1 MSDPISDSNP
11 GAGTTPSRPWGWKV
25 VNVLT
30 FIAVLVVNGTAGA
43 GTLSGESIG
52 VIANRYINAFLPANY
67 VFGIWSL
74 IYLGL
79 FALTIFQA
87 LPTQVADRTV
97 RALGPLW
104 LLSGVLNMGWIVA
117 FAFSRFV
124 LAMLV
129 MVALL
134 VVLVQKVERLHALGR
149 AGWATRLCA
158 TDPMGLYLAWI
169 SVAVIANSFQLAHV
183 VGFGGLGLSETVW
196 AVTMMI
202 VATALGWLMVSHRGV
217 WLFPLVVAW
226 ALRGIGHRFPD
237 DPVLSTTTGILVP
250 IGIAGGALLV
260 WDRWRRSRQRT
271 ASA

>member
-1 MSDPISDSNP
+1 MSDANSEPNP

-25 VNVLT
+25 VNALT
-30 FIAVLVVNGTAGA
+30 FVAVLVVNGTAGA

-79 FALTIFQA
+79 FAFTIFQA
-87 LPTQVADRTV
+87 LPAQSADRTV
-97 RALGPLW
+97 RALGPWW
-104 LLSGVLNMGWIVA
+104 LLSGALNMGWIVA

-134 VVLVQKVERLHALGR
+134 VVLVQMVERLHALGR

-183 VGFGGLGLSETVW
+183 VGFSGLGLSENAW
-196 AVTMMI
+196 AVTMMV
-202 VATALGWLMVSHRGV
+202 VATALGWFMVSHRGV

-226 ALRGIGHRFPD
+226 ALRGIGARFPE
-237 DPVLSTTTGILVP
+237 DPVLFTTTGILVP
-250 IGIAGGALLV
+250 IGLVGGALML
-260 WDRWRRSRQRT
+260 WDRRRRSHLRT